1 MERKNK
7 TLTTTKIKEMI
18 DKPYTKE
25 NVELNTDK
33 DVDGN

>member
-25 NVELNTDK
+25 NVELNTDM